1 MSDVKLS
8 FQCEGCG
15 ASLSFPSSEAG
26 TVQDFPECGGWID
39 VPEVTRA
46 SASKDGPPW
55 RNLQEEL
62 NARYFEECL
71 RQQAENGRQ
80 IEVNREHQRV
90 SDENIEREKSVLNFP
105 GIRRK
110 KSRFPAPL
118 TAGFAAHQRP
128 DPFDEGAT
136 RLRNAC
142 ILGKTRRTEF

>member
-1 MSDVKLS
+1 MALRVPAPGSEGCYRVSDVKVS

-26 TVQDFPECGGWID
+26 TVQDCPECGGWID

-46 SASKDGPPW
+46 GELKSGPPW
-55 RNLQEEL
+55 GSLQEEL

-90 SDENIEREKSVLNFP
+90 SDENIEREKAVLT
-105 GIRRK
+105 RQE
-110 KSRFPAPL
+110 AL
-118 TAGFAAHQRP
+118 LDQAARIAQRYEQMA
-128 DPFDEGAT
+128 D
-136 RLRNAC
+136 RLDA
-142 ILGKTRRTEF
+142 LLSKWEKTS